1 LENLVVCRCFNSDHQ
16 DATVQKL
23 AALMMED
30 GPFATVIIDSGAVL
44 RFYLRACVHDRDRF
58 AML

>member
-30 GPFATVIIDSGAVL
+30 GPFATVIIDSGAGL
-44 RFYLRACVHDRDRF
+44 RFHVCACLHARDRV